1 MTIGRFVEVGAL
13 WVAKIVARWVSP
25 EGGVYDFD
33 IVFGNVFRV
42 IAVLFVEAFFE
53 SIVHGVDG
61 DFAIFVA
68 LHGVDIRFLD
78 EENKQQKCHK
88 AGNDD
93 DF

>member
-1 MTIGRFVEVGAL
+1 MLFVEV
-13 WVAKIVARWVSP
+13 
-25 EGGVYDFD
+25 
-33 IVFGNVFRV
+33 
-42 IAVLFVEAFFE
+42 FFE